1 MHKTLTAAAIVVL
14 LGAAN
19 AASAADFY
27 APGYKDAPYVAAPN
41 WTGYYIGG
49 HVGGVWSTIDF
60 TDVGTNVPFNN
71 DTSGFFGG
79 GQVGYAYQLGNL
91 VIGPEVDVGGMDLS
105 RSVTEPAA
113 VSVSGFDTVGSVS
126 SGFYF
131 DITGRLGYAWGPSLI
146 YIKGG
151 YAYYGGSLS
160 VNEVGNA
167 SVSHSNLGGWTGGA
181 GVEYLINPSWSLK
194 AEYQFFEFNTFQLV
208 IPASGNT
215 YDDRFTAQTFKV
227 GFNYHFCGGGYQPLK

>member
-1 MHKTLTAAAIVVL
+1 MHKALTATAIVAL
-14 LGAAN
+14 LGVASAAN
-19 AASAADFY
+19 AADFY
-27 APGYKDAPYVAAPN
+27 YPGSKDAPVAAYPT

-49 HVGGVWSTIDF
+49 NVGGAWATIDF
-60 TDVGTNVPFNN
+60 TDVGNNVPFNN

-79 GQVGYAYQLGNL
+79 GQVGFAYQLGNL
-91 VIGPEVDVGGMDLS
+91 VIGPEIDVGGMGLS
-105 RSVTEPAA
+105 HTVTEVGGNGA
-113 VSVSGFDTVGSVS
+113 VGSVS

-131 DITGRLGYAWGPSLI
+131 DITGRLGYTWGPTLV

-160 VNEVGNA
+160 VSDSTTG
-167 SVSHSNLGGWTGGA
+167 SVSHSDLSGWTGGA
-181 GVEYLINPSWSLK
+181 GIEYAVNPAWSLK
-194 AEYQFFEFNTFQLV
+194 AEYQFFEFNTFQL
-208 IPASGNT
+208 ITESGAGNT